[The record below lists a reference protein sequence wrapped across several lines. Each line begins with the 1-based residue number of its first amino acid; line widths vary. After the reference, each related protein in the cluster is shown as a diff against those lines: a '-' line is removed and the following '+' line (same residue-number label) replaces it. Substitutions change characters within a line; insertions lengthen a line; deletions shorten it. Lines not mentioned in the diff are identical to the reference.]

1 MPTITTQFGTFDEVQ
16 LKALKGVI
24 EEINHAT
31 RQIEAHNSQIKDIV
45 DAAHDTFKIPKK
57 IIKRIAK
64 VQHNQSLQEEVAEFK
79 EFEVLFEG
87 ITEVK

>member
-16 LKALKGVI
+16 LKSLKGVI

-79 EFEVLFEG
+79 EFEALFEG

>member
-1 MPTITTQFGTFDEVQ
+1 MAMVQTLFGTFDDVQ

-64 VQHNQSLQEEVAEFK
+64 VQHNQSLQEEIAEFK
-79 EFEVLFEG
+79 EFEALFEG

>member
-1 MPTITTQFGTFDEVQ
+1 MATVQTLFGTFDDVQ

-64 VQHNQSLQEEVAEFK
+64 VQHNQSMQEEVAEFK
-79 EFEVLFEG
+79 EFEALFEG
-87 ITEVK
+87 IIEIK

>member
-1 MPTITTQFGTFDEVQ
+1 
-16 LKALKGVI
+16 
-24 EEINHAT
+24 
-31 RQIEAHNSQIKDIV
+31 V

-79 EFEVLFEG
+79 EFEALFEG

>member
-1 MPTITTQFGTFDEVQ
+1 MATVQTLFGTFDDVQ

-31 RQIEAHNSQIKDIV
+31 RQIEAYNSQIKDIV

-64 VQHNQSLQEEVAEFK
+64 VQHNQSMQEEVAEFK
-79 EFEVLFEG
+79 EFEALVEG
-87 ITEVK
+87 IIEVK

>member
-1 MPTITTQFGTFDEVQ
+1 MPTITTQFGTFDEIQ
-16 LKALKGVI
+16 LKALKDVI

-45 DAAHDTFKIPKK
+45 DAAYDTFKIPKK

-64 VQHNQSLQEEVAEFK
+64 VQHNQSLQEEVTEFK
-79 EFEVLFEG
+79 EFEALFEG

>member
-1 MPTITTQFGTFDEVQ
+1 MTTITTQFGTFDEVQ

-79 EFEVLFEG
+79 EFEALFEG

>member
-79 EFEVLFEG
+79 EFEALFEG

>member
-1 MPTITTQFGTFDEVQ
+1 MPTITTQFGTFDEIQ

-79 EFEVLFEG
+79 EFEALFEG